1 MFLSLDSG
9 AISALPCTT
18 SCLLYKHKALIL
30 IGYHCLSSNTVS
42 CILIWSL
49 TLTFTACWASEQTS
63 FYNSH
68 KHQTSQCEHFHAVKI
83 PNVRAEVL
91 TRVIVFCALTT
102 ANDLL
107 YWYWS
112 GKLNMKVIRHV
123 SAVWL
128 HQGCEN
134 SLWSNGLKT
143 PLDSWFLIGYQE
155 TRSWNRSAAAAV
167 RKGSK
172 QHIHAE
178 TNTHKHSP
186 ASAVQDDKLWT
197 STMYDTAFTTTV
209 KCI

>member
-9 AISALPCTT
+9 AISALPYTT

-30 IGYHCLSSNTVS
+30 IGYHCLSSKTVS

-128 HQGCEN
+128 HQGCRN
-134 SLWSNGLKT
+134 SLWSNSLKN
-143 PLDSWFLIGYQE
+143 P
-155 TRSWNRSAAAAV
+155 TRFMVSNRLPRDEILKSFSSSSCE
-167 RKGSK
+167 KGE
-172 QHIHAE
+172 QTAH
-178 TNTHKHSP
+178 TRGDKHTQTQPSI
-186 ASAVQDDKLWT
+186 SCSGW
-197 STMYDTAFTTTV
+197 
-209 KCI
+209 

>member
-9 AISALPCTT
+9 TISALPCTT

-30 IGYHCLSSNTVS
+30 TGYHFLSSNTVS
-42 CILIWSL
+42 CVLIWSL

-128 HQGCEN
+128 HQGCGN
-134 SLWSNGLKT
+134 SLWSNGLKK
-143 PLDSWFLIGYQE
+143 P
-155 TRSWNRSAAAAV
+155 TRFMVSNRLPRDEILKSFSSSSCE
-167 RKGSK
+167 KGE
-172 QHIHAE
+172 QTAH
-178 TNTHKHSP
+178 TRGDKHTQTQPSI
-186 ASAVQDDKLWT
+186 SCSGW
-197 STMYDTAFTTTV
+197 
-209 KCI
+209 

>member
-1 MFLSLDSG
+1 MFFSLDSG

-30 IGYHCLSSNTVS
+30 TGYHCLSSNTVS

-49 TLTFTACWASEQTS
+49 TLTFTACWASDQTS

-68 KHQTSQCEHFHAVKI
+68 KPQTSQCEHFHAVKI
-83 PNVRAEVL
+83 PNVRAEEWS
-91 TRVIVFCALTT
+91 FMT

-128 HQGCEN
+128 HQGCGN
-134 SLWSNGLKT
+134 SLWSNGLK
-143 PLDSWFLIGYQE
+143 
-155 TRSWNRSAAAAV
+155 
-167 RKGSK
+167 K
-172 QHIHAE
+172 
-178 TNTHKHSP
+178 
-186 ASAVQDDKLWT
+186 T
-197 STMYDTAFTTTV
+197 STRFMVSNRLPRDEILKSFSSSSCKKGEQTAHTRGDKHTQTQPSIS
-209 KCI
+209 CSGW

>member
-30 IGYHCLSSNTVS
+30 TGYHFLSSNTVS
-42 CILIWSL
+42 CVLIWSL

-68 KHQTSQCEHFHAVKI
+68 KHQTSQFEHFHAVKI

-128 HQGCEN
+128 HQGCGN
-134 SLWSNGLKT
+134 SLWSNVFKKPTRFMVSNRLPRDEILKSFSSSSCEKGEQT
-143 PLDSWFLIGYQE
+143 AH
-155 TRSWNRSAAAAV
+155 TR
-167 RKGSK
+167 GD
-172 QHIHAE
+172 
-178 TNTHKHSP
+178 KHTQTQPSI
-186 ASAVQDDKLWT
+186 SCSGW
-197 STMYDTAFTTTV
+197 
-209 KCI
+209 